1 VLDAALVSTS
11 VGAGGITID
20 RMRSIVVVS
29 VTRAPS
35 GWW

>member
-1 VLDAALVSTS
+1 MWTS
-11 VGAGGITID
+11 VHAGGTAID
-20 RMRSIVVVS
+20 RMRSIVAVS